1 MQMKE
6 TGFLRSGNREIAC
19 ECVGSLRRAVTRR
32 NLSWLTMI
40 PIIILLAGCSS
51 APPVAFQNYSHRQL
65 HSLRLEDLQQ
75 VQFYL
80 SNDVVAQYKD
90 ASGTKSLL
98 LPRLTP
104 GVATSEGPNWIKV
117 SFREGGV
124 DVPFVTDPKQ
134 SDGRYYIATEVAGS
148 KEFKRISDLPVRSF
162 LYKGVQYNVASGG
175 DAILLFDWQSWNR
188 VVETRKTT
196 GGRQVGGK

>member
-6 TGFLRSGNREIAC
+6 TGLRSGNREMVCAC
-19 ECVGSLRRAVTRR
+19 LGSCRRLVTRQ
-32 NLSWLTMI
+32 NLSWLTMMPVI
-40 PIIILLAGCSS
+40 FLLVGCSS
-51 APPVAFQNYSHRQL
+51 APPMAFQNYSHRRI

-80 SNDVVAQYKD
+80 SSDVVARYQD

-134 SDGRYYIATEVAGS
+134 TDGRYYIATEVADS
-148 KEFKRISDLPVRSF
+148 KELKRISDLPVRSF

-175 DAILLFDWQSWNR
+175 DALLLFDWQSWSR

-196 GGRQVGGK
+196 DGRRVADK

>member
-6 TGFLRSGNREIAC
+6 TGLRSGNREMVYAC
-19 ECVGSLRRAVTRR
+19 IGSCRRLVTRQ
-32 NLSWLTMI
+32 NLSWLTMM
-40 PIIILLAGCSS
+40 PIIILLAACSS
-51 APPVAFQNYSHRQL
+51 APPIAFLNNSHRQTP
-65 HSLRLEDLQQ
+65 SLRLADLQQ

-80 SNDVVAQYKD
+80 SSDVVAQYKD

-104 GVATSEGPNWIKV
+104 GIATSEGPNWIKV
-117 SFREGGV
+117 SFRDGGV
-124 DVPFVTDPKQ
+124 DVPFITDAKQ

-148 KEFKRISDLPVRSF
+148 KEFKRIADLPVRSF

-175 DAILLFDWQSWNR
+175 DALLLFDWQSWNR

-196 GGRQVGGK
+196 QGRRVADK

>member
-1 MQMKE
+1 MQMKD
-6 TGFLRSGNREIAC
+6 TGLRSGNREMPC
-19 ECVGSLRRAVTRR
+19 ECVGSLRRSVTRR

-40 PIIILLAGCSS
+40 PIIILLVGCSS
-51 APPVAFQNYSHRQL
+51 APPIAFLNNSHRQT

-80 SNDVVAQYKD
+80 SSDVVARYQD
-90 ASGTKSLL
+90 GSGTKSLL

-117 SFREGGV
+117 SFRDGGV
-124 DVPFVTDPKQ
+124 DVPFITDAKQ

-148 KEFKRISDLPVRSF
+148 KEFKRIADLPVRSF
-162 LYKGVQYNVASGG
+162 LYKGVQYNVVSGS
-175 DAILLFDWQSWNR
+175 DSLLLFDWQSWNR

-196 GGRQVGGK
+196 EGRRVGGK

>member
-1 MQMKE
+1 
-6 TGFLRSGNREIAC
+6 
-19 ECVGSLRRAVTRR
+19 
-32 NLSWLTMI
+32 
-40 PIIILLAGCSS
+40 
-51 APPVAFQNYSHRQL
+51 
-65 HSLRLEDLQQ
+65 
-75 VQFYL
+75 
-80 SNDVVAQYKD
+80 
-90 ASGTKSLL
+90 
-98 LPRLTP
+98 
-104 GVATSEGPNWIKV
+104 V

>member
-1 MQMKE
+1 MKQI
-6 TGFLRSGNREIAC
+6 GLRSRNRKMVC
-19 ECVGSLRRAVTRR
+19 EGVGSCRRSVTRQ
-32 NLSWLTMI
+32 NLSWLIML
-40 PIIILLAGCSS
+40 PIVILLVGCSS
-51 APPVAFQNYSHRQL
+51 APPIAFQNNSHRQTP
-65 HSLRLEDLQQ
+65 SLRLEDLQR

-124 DVPFVTDPKQ
+124 DVPFITDPKQ

-148 KEFKRISDLPVRSF
+148 KELKRIADLPVKSF
-162 LYKGVQYNVASGG
+162 LYKGVQYNVVSGA
-175 DAILLFDWQSWNR
+175 DSLLLFDWQSWNR

-196 GGRQVGGK
+196 QGRRVDN

>member
-6 TGFLRSGNREIAC
+6 TCLRSGNREMVSA
-19 ECVGSLRRAVTRR
+19 CVGLWRRSVTRQ
-32 NLSWLTMI
+32 NLSWLTMV
-40 PIIILLAGCSS
+40 PVIILLVGCSS
-51 APPVAFQNYSHRQL
+51 APPMAFLNNSHRQTP
-65 HSLRLEDLQQ
+65 SLRLEDLQQ

-80 SNDVVAQYKD
+80 SDDVVAKYQD
-90 ASGTKSLL
+90 ASGAKSLL

-117 SFREGGV
+117 SFRDGGV
-124 DVPFVTDPKQ
+124 DVPFITDAKQ

-175 DAILLFDWQSWNR
+175 DALLLFDWQSWNS

-196 GGRQVGGK
+196 EGRRVGGK

>member
-6 TGFLRSGNREIAC
+6 TGLRSGNREMVYA
-19 ECVGSLRRAVTRR
+19 CVGSSKRLVTRQ
-32 NLSWLTMI
+32 NLSWLTMMAV
-40 PIIILLAGCSS
+40 IILLVGCSS
-51 APPVAFQNYSHRQL
+51 TPPMAFQNYSHRRI

-75 VQFYL
+75 IQFYL

-117 SFREGGV
+117 SFRDGGV
-124 DVPFVTDPKQ
+124 DVPFVTDANQ
-134 SDGRYYIATEVAGS
+134 TDGRYYIATEVAGS

-175 DAILLFDWQSWNR
+175 DALLLFDWQSWSR

-196 GGRQVGGK
+196 EGRRVGGK

>member
-1 MQMKE
+1 
-6 TGFLRSGNREIAC
+6 
-19 ECVGSLRRAVTRR
+19 
-32 NLSWLTMI
+32 MI

-51 APPVAFQNYSHRQL
+51 APPIAFLNNSHRQT

-80 SNDVVAQYKD
+80 SSDVVARYQD
-90 ASGTKSLL
+90 GSGTKSLL

-104 GVATSEGPNWIKV
+104 GVATSAGPNWIKV
-117 SFREGGV
+117 SFRDGGV
-124 DVPFVTDPKQ
+124 DVPFITDAKQ

-175 DAILLFDWQSWNR
+175 DALLLFDWQSWNS

-196 GGRQVGGK
+196 EGRRVGGK

>member
-6 TGFLRSGNREIAC
+6 TCLRSGEMVCA
-19 ECVGSLRRAVTRR
+19 CVGSWRPPLTRQK
-32 NLSWLTMI
+32 LSWLTMM
-40 PIIILLAGCSS
+40 PIIFLLVGCSS
-51 APPVAFQNYSHRQL
+51 APPIAFQNYSHRRV

-75 VQFYL
+75 VQFYI
-80 SNDVVAQYKD
+80 SNEVVARYQD

-98 LPRLTP
+98 LPRLTQ

-134 SDGRYYIATEVAGS
+134 TDGRYYIATEVADS
-148 KEFKRISDLPVRSF
+148 KEFKRISDIPTRSF
-162 LYKGVQYNVASGG
+162 LYKGVQYNVASGA
-175 DAILLFDWQSWNR
+175 DALLLFDWQSWNR

-196 GGRQVGGK
+196 EGRRVTDK

>member
-1 MQMKE
+1 MQMKD
-6 TGFLRSGNREIAC
+6 TGLRSRNREMVCA
-19 ECVGSLRRAVTRR
+19 CVGLWRRSVTRR

-40 PIIILLAGCSS
+40 PIIILLVGCSS
-51 APPVAFQNYSHRQL
+51 APPMAFLNNSHRQTP
-65 HSLRLEDLQQ
+65 SLRLEDLQQ

-80 SNDVVAQYKD
+80 SDDVVATYQD
-90 ASGTKSLL
+90 ASGAKSLL

-117 SFREGGV
+117 SFRDGGV
-124 DVPFVTDPKQ
+124 DVPFITDAKQ

-175 DAILLFDWQSWNR
+175 DALLLFDWQSWNS

-196 GGRQVGGK
+196 EGRRVGGK

>member
-6 TGFLRSGNREIAC
+6 TGLSSGNREMVCAP
-19 ECVGSLRRAVTRR
+19 VGLSKRLVRRQ

-40 PIIILLAGCSS
+40 PVIILLVGCSS

-196 GGRQVGGK
+196 GGRRVPDK